1 MAPRTAPASIGPCPL
16 SPPYLF
22 AQVKASF
29 LNTTLHGATGPISFA
44 DNLDRDTAGISLAL
58 QNFIVDPA
66 SSKPGG
72 LALPSVGTM
81 MAGIGLAFTAPI
93 IWRNGAITDPQ
104 KPDYLDTVPLDLTT
118 VPLQCEPGYVSDVSS
133 AGTQICSQCEAGKYE
148 IERKLCMPTNSLTYV
163 PTAGADEAGVVACPA
178 GRRVLELLAE
188 GNGQLGVR
196 MQSRQSATAESECLC
211 EEGSYNLLVLDG
223 NDWSSSSPPI
233 CMPCPDG
240 AVCAGGNI
248 LPVAKPGYAQLAY
261 SDPSEPPYFFH
272 CKTPEAC
279 PGGSITSI
287 MSSPVDREGEV
298 VVTVPY
304 QCADGFLNGSSLCY
318 RNARHSNLGPT
329 DLQIG

>member
-118 VPLQCEPGYVSDVSS
+118 LPLQCEPGYVSDVSS

-148 IERKLCMPTNSLTYV
+148 ISHKLCMPTNSLAYV
-163 PTAGADEAGVVACPA
+163 PTVGADEAGVFACPV
-178 GRRVLELLAE
+178 GRRVLELLTD

-196 MQSRQSATAESECLC
+196 MQSRQGATAESECLC